1 MVNYLVM
8 LAPWGHLE
16 HKILMARLGWW
27 AQHTEQ
33 HLFRVA
39 VENQVVCVVALVEEV
54 GEDVDLTV
62 LAAMSLIA
70 AANIVSDLH
79 RLRGSGGGRS
89 YVEIADQVG
98 CCLWERH
105 GRHPQPH
112 TRRLGL
118 TGSVIDSSV
127 FAPDLRVSRG
137 RTARADK
144 HVQHGGIPSP
154 WWCP

>member
-1 MVNYLVM
+1 M
-8 LAPWGHLE
+8 GSG
-16 HKILMARLGWW
+16 IL
-27 AQHTEQ
+27 TEQ

-39 VENQVVCVVALVEEV
+39 VENQVVGVVALVEEV

-98 CCLWERH
+98 CCL
-105 GRHPQPH
+105 
-112 TRRLGL
+112 
-118 TGSVIDSSV
+118 
-127 FAPDLRVSRG
+127 
-137 RTARADK
+137 
-144 HVQHGGIPSP
+144 
-154 WWCP
+154 